1 MLRAYDL
8 KCLCGSMEAAKRLIC
23 VINYQHEDAETI
35 CVYVQHTGCQCMEN
49 PIPKEKQKELA
60 IYIAN
65 MATAKEKEA
74 LAMWIDKLLEI
85 KRSDESTLEQAKK
98 AVTLTAQSSVVVPT
112 LKIIA
117 REGKRLAWDDRS
129 LQGKMGLGGAA
140 VGLALFGTQG
150 AGIAALGTAIGVPLW
165 VVFGAGAAFL
175 GVLYDEITRKADDK
189 TEGVEPVSQTDVT
202 DLSSS
207 TSESTHKLT
216 SSESGFID
224 VEIIKEDK

>member
-1 MLRAYDL
+1 
-8 KCLCGSMEAAKRLIC
+8 
-23 VINYQHEDAETI
+23 
-35 CVYVQHTGCQCMEN
+35 MEN

-60 IYIAN
+60 VYIAK

-74 LAMWIDKLLEI
+74 LAIWIDKLLEI
-85 KRSDESTLEQAKK
+85 KRSDESTLGQAKK
-98 AVTLTAQSSVVVPT
+98 AVSLTAQSSVVVPT

-117 REGKRLAWDDRS
+117 REGKRLAWDDRG

-175 GVLYDEITRKADDK
+175 GVLYDEITRKAVDK
-189 TEGVEPVSQTDVT
+189 TEGVEPVSQADVT

-207 TSESTHKLT
+207 ITDSTPKLI
-216 SSESGFID
+216 SSENGFID
-224 VEIIKEDK
+224 VEIIEEDK